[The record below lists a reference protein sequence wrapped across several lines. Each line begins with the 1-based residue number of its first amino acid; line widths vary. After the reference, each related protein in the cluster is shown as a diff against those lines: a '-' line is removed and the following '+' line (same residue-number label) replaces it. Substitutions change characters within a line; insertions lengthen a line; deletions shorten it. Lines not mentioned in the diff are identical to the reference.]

1 MKNYTVIYGESN
13 VQYSFKAESDDAAL
27 DFCKGYFSVPT
38 SKMVIVENIDL
49 AMPSECGRVVFA
61 NNNFLRYE

>member
-1 MKNYTVIYGESN
+1 MQYG
-13 VQYSFKAESDDAAL
+13 FKAESDDAAL

-49 AMPSECGRVVFA
+49 AMPSEFGRVVFA